1 MGMTRS
7 VDWLKIAVSVVRFRP
22 WGLLA
27 FPAQFFLVQRT
38 CSELGN
44 PAMSDVR
51 DFLISGSYKVIERY
65 RLLLAGAKKR
75 PEREF

>member
-1 MGMTRS
+1 
-7 VDWLKIAVSVVRFRP
+7 
-22 WGLLA
+22 
-27 FPAQFFLVQRT
+27 
-38 CSELGN
+38 
-44 PAMSDVR
+44 MSDVR